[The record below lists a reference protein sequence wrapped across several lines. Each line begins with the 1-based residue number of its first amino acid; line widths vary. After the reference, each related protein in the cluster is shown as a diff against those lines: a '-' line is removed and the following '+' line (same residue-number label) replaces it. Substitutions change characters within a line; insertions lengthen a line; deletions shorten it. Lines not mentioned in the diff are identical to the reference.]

1 MIDVISLN
9 FEGKEFQSFAPA
21 YLSCILRL
29 NLKIS
34 LDWSRQSKLCNILK
48 ILIFKLYFCIVIMY
62 YLFQTILNKIYK
74 HFMNGFLEKSDVLA
88 SRVTAYFIV
97 KVAP

>member
-1 MIDVISLN
+1 
-9 FEGKEFQSFAPA
+9 
-21 YLSCILRL
+21 
-29 NLKIS
+29 
-34 LDWSRQSKLCNILK
+34 
-48 ILIFKLYFCIVIMY
+48 MY